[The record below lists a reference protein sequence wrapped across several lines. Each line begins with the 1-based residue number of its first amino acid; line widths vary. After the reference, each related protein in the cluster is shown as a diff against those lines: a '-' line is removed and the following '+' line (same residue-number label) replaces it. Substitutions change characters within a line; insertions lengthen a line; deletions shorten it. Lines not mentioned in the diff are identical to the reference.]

1 MKKNSI
7 LKIQANLQD
16 DAYLFNNKTNIHY
29 LTEIANLEGNLLITK
44 KDVIFFT
51 DFRYYEEACNEL
63 SIEVVDFL
71 GKKLECINRY
81 LKKLGIKKVYF
92 EKDIKY
98 IQAISNKKFFEAKG
112 IEYEMASNLIEKL
125 REVKNDKEIELIRKS
140 ADINNEIFTSVL
152 DEIKLGVTEKQIKY
166 FLENRIRELGG
177 EGSSFDL
184 IVIFDKKSSMPHG
197 ISGDEQLK
205 DNMPILIDIGVN
217 YKGYASDM
225 TRTIF
230 FGTPDREFLEIY
242 ELVKDVQKLALEMV
256 KPGARVKD
264 IDQKVKDYLALKG
277 YSLGHSTGHGVG
289 LEIHEAPFINVNNDD
304 VLEESMVITI
314 EPGIYISNRF
324 GIRIEDLVLVTK
336 DGYEILSN
344 IDKELIIIA
353 RGEY

>member
-7 LKIQANLQD
+7 LKIQASLTD
-16 DAYLFNNKTNIHY
+16 DAYLFAKDTNIHY
-29 LTEIANLEGNLLITK
+29 LTEVANLEGNLLITK
-44 KDVIFFT
+44 NDIIFFT

-63 SIEVVDFL
+63 PIDVVDFI

-81 LKKLGIKKVYF
+81 LKKLNIKKVYF
-92 EKDIKY
+92 EKDITY
-98 IQAISNKKFFEAKG
+98 IHAMSNKKFFESKG
-112 IEYEMASNLIEKL
+112 IDYVMASNLIEKL
-125 REVKNDKEIELIRKS
+125 RETKDAKEINFLKKS
-140 ADINNEIFTSVL
+140 ADINNRIFLDVL
-152 DEIKLGVTEKQIKY
+152 NEIKFGVTEIELKY

-177 EGSSFDL
+177 DGSSFDL
-184 IVIFDKKSSMPHG
+184 IVIFDKKSSKPHG
-197 ISGDEQLK
+197 VSGNIPLK
-205 DNMPILIDIGVN
+205 NNVPILIDIGVK

-230 FGTPDREFLEIY
+230 FGSPNKEFLEIY
-242 ELVKDVQKLALEMV
+242 DLVKDIQKQALELV

-264 IDQKVKDYLALKG
+264 IDQHVKDYLALKG
-277 YSLGHSTGHGVG
+277 FNLGHSTGHGVG
-289 LEIHEAPFINVNNDD
+289 LEIHEAPFININNDD
-304 VLEESMVITI
+304 ILKENMVITI
-314 EPGIYISNRF
+314 EPGIYIQNKF

>member
-7 LKIQANLQD
+7 LKIQANLTD
-16 DAYLFNNKTNIHY
+16 DAYLFTNKTNIHY
-29 LTEIANLEGNLLITK
+29 LTEVPNLEGNLLITK

-51 DFRYYEEACNEL
+51 DFRYFEEACNEL
-63 SIEVVDFL
+63 AIDVVDFV

-81 LKKLGIKKVYF
+81 LKKLCVKKVYF
-92 EKDIKY
+92 EKDITY
-98 IQAISNKKFFEAKG
+98 IQAILNKKFFEAKG

-140 ADINNEIFTSVL
+140 ADINNTIFKNVL
-152 DEIKLGVTEKQIKY
+152 AEIKLGVTEKELKY

-197 ISGDEQLK
+197 VSGDEPLK
-205 DNMPILIDIGVN
+205 NNVPILIDIGVN

-225 TRTIF
+225 TRTMF
-230 FGTPDREFLEIY
+230 FGTPEREFLEIY
-242 ELVKDVQKLALEMV
+242 ELVKDVQKQALEMV

-264 IDQKVKDYLALKG
+264 IDQRVKDFLALKG
-277 YSLGHSTGHGVG
+277 FNLGHSTGHGVG
-289 LEIHEAPFINVNNDD
+289 LDIHEAPSINVNNDD
-304 VLEESMVITI
+304 ILEENMVITI
-314 EPGIYISNRF
+314 EPGIYIPNKY

-344 IDKELIIIA
+344 IDKKLIIIA